1 MKQNIN
7 LTFVRCWRAKLAI
20 RSYPLLPDGPFAIL
34 LNIARHCTIQ
44 IGGRRAIF
52 LYATA
57 ALGYVYTFSVCG
69 RNLDVV
75 SSLQLI
81 TWFVPSVVGDAIAVS
96 LIGLLLGPMSPLVM
110 ANSRKII
117 PEWLVTASISF
128 MVGIGQS
135 GSAILPFAIG
145 AIVGK
150 WGIESLQPL

>member
-7 LTFVRCWRAKLAI
+7 LTFVRCWRALLAI

-44 IGGRRAIF
+44 IGGCRAIF

-96 LIGLLLGPMSPLVM
+96 LIGLLLGPMYPLVM
-110 ANSRKII
+110 AHSRKII

-135 GSAILPFAIG
+135 GSAILPFATG